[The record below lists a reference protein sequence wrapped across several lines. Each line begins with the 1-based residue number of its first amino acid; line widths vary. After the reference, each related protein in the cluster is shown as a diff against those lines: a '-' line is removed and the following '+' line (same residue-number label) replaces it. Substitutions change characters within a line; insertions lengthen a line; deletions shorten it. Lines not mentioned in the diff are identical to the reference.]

1 MFKTAIKANDS
12 QYEKSIAKA
21 RHEKIAEERRE
32 EIDDLKD
39 ELSQMKSDA
48 KHFEHETRE
57 AIRELPRDERHEA
70 KEKLKENIHKR
81 REVEKELKKEIRKD
95 EFDNSILSRHKDSRD
110 THPGTAARIA
120 EAVNDSNAPFTT
132 EVREEMIESEIDA
145 RKEKMVDLNIEAQSE
160 VVDGEKAVLEAERGS
175 KGSADE
181 EVVVEETVVYEE
193 EKKD

>member
-1 MFKTAIKANDS
+1 VFKTAIKANDS

-21 RHEKIAEERRE
+21 RHEKIAEERKE
-32 EIDDLKD
+32 EIEDLKD
-39 ELSQMKSDA
+39 ELSQMKSNA
-48 KHFEHETRE
+48 KHFEHETKE

-81 REVEKELKKEIRKD
+81 REVEKELKREIRKD
-95 EFDNSILSRHKDSRD
+95 EFDNSILSRHKDRE

-145 RKEKMVDLNIEAQSE
+145 RKKKMVDINIEAHSE
-160 VVDGEKAVLEAERGS
+160 IVDGEKAVLEAERGS

-181 EVVVEETVVYEE
+181 EVVVEETVVYE
-193 EKKD
+193 KKD